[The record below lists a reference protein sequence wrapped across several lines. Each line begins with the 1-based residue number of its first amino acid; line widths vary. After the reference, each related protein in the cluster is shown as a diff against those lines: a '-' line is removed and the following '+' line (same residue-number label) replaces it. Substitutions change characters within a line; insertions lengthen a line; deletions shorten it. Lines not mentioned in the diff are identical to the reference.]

1 LTQRIPGFVFPR
13 RDRSGSD
20 NRLSTLRD
28 VVEIIAIL
36 AAGIWAFYVFV
47 YENNFKPSHAPPS
60 INVTASIDKLGTHN
74 GLIAVR
80 IRVELRN
87 SSSVS
92 VRILANAV
100 TVFGQH
106 VALVSTKRLP
116 LQTADEI
123 ELRAFYRASQ
133 SVPVYSSARL
143 GKAVD
148 PSSRF
153 DSELDPGDSSSEED
167 VFYIPD
173 KAFDLLTLRVNVL
186 YAREG
191 TKGLVVHIVATPQRG
206 PDFLYDKNDV
216 RINQFVVEPL
226 DSLDLGTRH

>member
-1 LTQRIPGFVFPR
+1 MLPR
-13 RDRSGSD
+13 RDRSGGDS
-20 NRLSTLRD
+20 RLSALRD
-28 VVEIIAIL
+28 VVEIVAIL

-60 INVTASIDKLGTHN
+60 INVTASLDKLGEHN
-74 GLIAVR
+74 GLVAIR

-92 VRILANAV
+92 IRILGNAV
-100 TVFGQH
+100 TVYGQH
-106 VALVSTKRLP
+106 VALISTKRLP
-116 LQTADEI
+116 FQTSNEV

-133 SVPVYSSARL
+133 TVPVYSSARL

-148 PSSRF
+148 PSSHY
-153 DSELDPGDSSSEED
+153 DTELDPGDSSSEED
-167 VFYIPD
+167 VFYIPH

-186 YAREG
+186 YVREG
-191 TKGLVVHIVATPQRG
+191 TKGLVVHIAATPQRG
-206 PDFLYDKNDV
+206 PDFVYDKNDV

-226 DSLDLGTRH
+226 DSLDLSTGR